1 MKIYF
6 SGSISSGRQD
16 IDLYVRIVDR
26 LRAAGHEVLAGNV
39 TNRSV
44 GTGGEGLPA
53 AEILARDLA
62 WIAEAAAD
70 RGALV
75 AEVSVPSTGVGY
87 EIAVARH
94 VHRIPVIC
102 LYRPG
107 HSSRCTAMVAG
118 DPEVLLIEYTAE
130 AENAMLERLENALKE
145 IGE

>member
-26 LRAAGHEVLAGNV
+26 LRAASHEVLAGNV
-39 TNRSV
+39 TNRDV
-44 GTGGEGLPA
+44 GAAGEGLPPG
-53 AEILARDLA
+53 EILRRDLA

-70 RGALV
+70 GGALV

-107 HSSRCTAMVAG
+107 YSSRCTAMVSG
-118 DPEVLLIEYTAE
+118 DPEIRLIEYTNAAE
-130 AENAMLERLENALKE
+130 DEMLERLAKALE
-145 IGE
+145 QIGE